1 MLPLSLDPLLME
13 VVILARYQANLM
25 PTLASKSQPE
35 PMRFPT
41 GGRLRGC
48 LVHRSGQD
56 VALGREPAGIPHGS
70 PGVSTAESVPASKG
84 LDRPALTFIHHLHLH
99 P

>member
-48 LVHRSGQD
+48 LVRRSGQD
-56 VALGREPAGIPHGS
+56 VALGREPGIPHGS
-70 PGVSTAESVPASKG
+70 PGVRYLPVPLSQSQ
-84 LDRPALTFIHHLHLH
+84 RPRA
-99 P
+99 